1 MTRID
6 VEIDVDDMYW
16 DMSRF
21 EKQEMMEKLYEDG
34 YMPKELQEEL
44 DGRQP
49 GTNLEQELS
58 NLLDKIWDNR
68 KFINNNDL
76 ETLKHLSKKGL

>member
-1 MTRID
+1 
-6 VEIDVDDMYW
+6 
-16 DMSRF
+16 
-21 EKQEMMEKLYEDG
+21 MEKLYEDG